1 MKKENSTNSINA
13 VALRNFCNAHNVL
26 SEITGRWKV
35 SIIFSLEEDKKL
47 YSEFKLILPD
57 ITDRVLS
64 KQLSEL
70 KENDIIENDKNKT
83 QSNYFLTEKG
93 KKILNLLKYI
103 NQLDL

>member
-93 KKILNLLKYI
+93 KKILDLLKYI

>member
-35 SIIFSLEEDKKL
+35 SIIISLEEDKKL
-47 YSEFKLILPD
+47 YSEFKLILPE

-93 KKILNLLKYI
+93 RKILNLLKYI